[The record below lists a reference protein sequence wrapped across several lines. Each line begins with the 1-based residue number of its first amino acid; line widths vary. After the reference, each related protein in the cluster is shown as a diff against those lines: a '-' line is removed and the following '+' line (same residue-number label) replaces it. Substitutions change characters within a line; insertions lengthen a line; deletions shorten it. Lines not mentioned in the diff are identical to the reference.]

1 MNNCSICGEEEYSI
15 TANGD
20 IHKHETENIFMC
32 SVCTQKYI
40 KLPSKKQAAFKLPME
55 LLCRKK
61 GVKNGKR
68 D

>member
-20 IHKHETENIFMC
+20 IHKHE
-32 SVCTQKYI
+32 
-40 KLPSKKQAAFKLPME
+40 
-55 LLCRKK
+55 LCRKK